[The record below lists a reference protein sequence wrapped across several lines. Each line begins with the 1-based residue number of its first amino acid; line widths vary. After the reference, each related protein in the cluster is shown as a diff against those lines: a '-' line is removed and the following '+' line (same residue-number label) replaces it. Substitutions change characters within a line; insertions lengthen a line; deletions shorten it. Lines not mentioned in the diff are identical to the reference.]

1 MRCTSAGAP
10 LKAKYAQLYKHK
22 HGSRVHWNLF
32 LFCWISFLMT
42 GHNGGGKEKKG
53 NSVWQAA
60 ESDAALL
67 HKAAHMVIKPASG
80 PLRRENKRM
89 TKCSPCP
96 LSFSWSLLPRLLRHS
111 YASCR
116 EDLKKKKKK
125 NKMEKDIKDIS
136 DDRWG
141 GITKEKTSRDG
152 SSSTKQNAKM
162 QQKKKRCQ
170 SFASGFCQRGGTSD
184 LPWSGGEPYHRRN
197 HTSIPSDAKPD
208 VTHGI

>member
-1 MRCTSAGAP
+1 MRRTSAGAP

-116 EDLKKKKKK
+116 EDKKKEKK

-170 SFASGFCQRGGTSD
+170 SFASGFCQRGEHQTCRGAVGNLITAAIT
-184 LPWSGGEPYHRRN
+184 LPSPRMR
-197 HTSIPSDAKPD
+197 SQM
-208 VTHGI
+208 

>member
-1 MRCTSAGAP
+1 MLKCGARRRGLLSKQSMHSCTNTNTAPEYTGTFSSSAEYLSSWLAT
-10 LKAKYAQLYKHK
+10 
-22 HGSRVHWNLF
+22 
-32 LFCWISFLMT
+32 M
-42 GHNGGGKEKKG
+42 GGKEKKG

-116 EDLKKKKKK
+116 EDKKKKKKK

-170 SFASGFCQRGGTSD
+170 SFASGFCQRGEHQTCRGAVGNLITAAITLLS
-184 LPWSGGEPYHRRN
+184 PQMRSQM
-197 HTSIPSDAKPD
+197 
-208 VTHGI
+208 

>member
-1 MRCTSAGAP
+1 MKKTHTHKSWSGNKKLNNHFYRS
-10 LKAKYAQLYKHK
+10 KHQPAWFFHQPRSCDWDEDKRDKQELK
-22 HGSRVHWNLF
+22 HGTLNAKRGYLITENYRGVKLMKRCWNATHVGGGSSQSKVCTVVQTQTRLQSTLEPF
-32 LFCWISFLMT
+32 PLLLNIFPHDWPQW
-42 GHNGGGKEKKG
+42 GGKEKKG

-116 EDLKKKKKK
+116 ED
-125 NKMEKDIKDIS
+125 
-136 DDRWG
+136 
-141 GITKEKTSRDG
+141 
-152 SSSTKQNAKM
+152 
-162 QQKKKRCQ
+162 
-170 SFASGFCQRGGTSD
+170 
-184 LPWSGGEPYHRRN
+184 
-197 HTSIPSDAKPD
+197 
-208 VTHGI
+208 

>member
-1 MRCTSAGAP
+1 MRRTSAGAP

-116 EDLKKKKKK
+116 EDKKKEKKK
-125 NKMEKDIKDIS
+125 KMEKDIKDIS

-170 SFASGFCQRGGTSD
+170 SFASGFCQRGEHQTCRGAVGNLITAAITLLS
-184 LPWSGGEPYHRRN
+184 PQMRSQM
-197 HTSIPSDAKPD
+197 
-208 VTHGI
+208 

>member
-1 MRCTSAGAP
+1 MLKCGARRRGLLSKQSMHSCTNTNTAPEYTGTFSSSAEYLSSWLATMGGERKKREQCLTGRGERRRAP
-10 LKAKYAQLYKHK
+10 SQ
-22 HGSRVHWNLF
+22 S
-32 LFCWISFLMT
+32 S
-42 GHNGGGKEKKG
+42 
-53 NSVWQAA
+53 S
-60 ESDAALL
+60 
-67 HKAAHMVIKPASG
+67 HMVIKPASG

-116 EDLKKKKKK
+116 EDKKKKKKK

-162 QQKKKRCQ
+162 QKKKKRC
-170 SFASGFCQRGGTSD
+170 
-184 LPWSGGEPYHRRN
+184 
-197 HTSIPSDAKPD
+197 
-208 VTHGI
+208 

>member
-1 MRCTSAGAP
+1 MLKCGARRRGLLSKQSMHSCTNTNTAPEYTGTFSSSAEYLSSWLAT
-10 LKAKYAQLYKHK
+10 
-22 HGSRVHWNLF
+22 
-32 LFCWISFLMT
+32 M
-42 GHNGGGKEKKG
+42 GGKEKKG

-116 EDLKKKKKK
+116 EDKKK

-162 QQKKKRCQ
+162 QKKKKRC
-170 SFASGFCQRGGTSD
+170 
-184 LPWSGGEPYHRRN
+184 
-197 HTSIPSDAKPD
+197 
-208 VTHGI
+208 

>member
-1 MRCTSAGAP
+1 MRRTSAGAP

-42 GHNGGGKEKKG
+42 GHNGGERKKREQCLTGRGERRRAPSQSSSHG
-53 NSVWQAA
+53 NQAGERA
-60 ESDAALL
+60 FETRKQKDD
-67 HKAAHMVIKPASG
+67 KVQ
-80 PLRRENKRM
+80 
-89 TKCSPCP
+89 P
-96 LSFSWSLLPRLLRHS
+96 LSSVFLLISAPSPPPTLLRFVQ
-111 YASCR
+111 R
-116 EDLKKKKKK
+116 GLKKKKKK

-162 QQKKKRCQ
+162 QKKKKRC
-170 SFASGFCQRGGTSD
+170 
-184 LPWSGGEPYHRRN
+184 
-197 HTSIPSDAKPD
+197 
-208 VTHGI
+208 

>member
-1 MRCTSAGAP
+1 MRRTSAGAP

-42 GHNGGGKEKKG
+42 GHNGGGEEKKG

-67 HKAAHMVIKPASG
+67 HKAAHMVIKTASG

-116 EDLKKKKKK
+116 EDKKKEKKK
-125 NKMEKDIKDIS
+125 KMEKDIKDIS

-170 SFASGFCQRGGTSD
+170 SFASGFCQRGEHQTCRGAVGNLITAAITLLS
-184 LPWSGGEPYHRRN
+184 PQMRSQM
-197 HTSIPSDAKPD
+197 
-208 VTHGI
+208 